1 MEVDPKKFI
10 KMKMALNKAIKVL
23 RVLRMALSLR
33 VCSGLTYL
41 KCLLLRINLN
51 RTMFIVEV
59 EQGAETF
66 IPDDLSQSS
75 LPYSMRYYDAILAMI
90 QERFSDEI
98 RNLFVMRS
106 LVAFDVHRQ
115 TDFLT
120 NFLRGIG
127 IDPEREIESGES
139 RLTFQP

>member
-66 IPDDLSQSS
+66 IPADLSQSS

-127 IDPEREIESGES
+127 IDPESGES